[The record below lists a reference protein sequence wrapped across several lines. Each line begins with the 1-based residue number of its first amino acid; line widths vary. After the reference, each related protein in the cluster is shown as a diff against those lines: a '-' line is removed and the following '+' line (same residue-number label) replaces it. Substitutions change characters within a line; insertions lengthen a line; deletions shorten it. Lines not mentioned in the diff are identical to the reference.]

1 MHGKLCFNASATEVD
16 LFLQFTVKEL
26 KTYSHLR
33 SINNYLYKN
42 RFRLSLKIIYKIEL
56 LMINSTVLVS

>member
-42 RFRLSLKIIYKIEL
+42 RFRLSLKIIYKIE
-56 LMINSTVLVS
+56 N